1 MAFPFIGLV
10 VSGGHTNLYY
20 VKALGDYT
28 FLGQTRDDAAGEA
41 FDKVA
46 KLLGLGYPGGVII
59 DKMAKEG
66 SATAIDFPRALIAK
80 DSLDFSFSGI
90 KTAVLHYVRNQ
101 KAEIGRQQVRDI
113 AASFQ
118 EAVVDVLVTK
128 VFLAARKY
136 DVGRVVIAGGVAANS
151 RLREKM
157 TAQSVKEQVSVFIPS
172 PALCTDNAAMIAAAG
187 DYYLAKGITSPL
199 NLNAS
204 SRLPLGI

>member
-46 KLLGLGYPGGVII
+46 KLLGLGYPGGVVI
-59 DKMAKEG
+59 DKMSKEG

-90 KTAVLHYVRNQ
+90 KTAVLHYVKGQ
-101 KAEIGRQQVRDI
+101 QGEISTQQVRDI
-113 AASFQ
+113 VASFQ

-128 VFLAARKY
+128 VFMAARKY
-136 DVGRVVIAGGVAANS
+136 DVDKVVISGGVAANS

-157 TAQSVKEQVSVFIPS
+157 AAQSEEEQVSVFIPS
-172 PALCTDNAAMIAAAG
+172 PVLCTDNAAMIAAAG

-199 NLNAS
+199 TLNAS
-204 SRLPLGI
+204 SRLPLGT